1 METTRDI
8 LIFCTGIMGGMLLG
22 AWLFIAAVEFIKR
35 RWEQLD

>member
-1 METTRDI
+1 METTTTI

-35 RWEQLD
+35 RWDKVN